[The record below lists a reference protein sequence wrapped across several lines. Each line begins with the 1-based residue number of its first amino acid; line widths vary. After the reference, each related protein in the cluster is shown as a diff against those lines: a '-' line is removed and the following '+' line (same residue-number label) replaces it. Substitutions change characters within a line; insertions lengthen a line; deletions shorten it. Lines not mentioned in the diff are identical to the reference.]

1 MEFSEARV
9 GFCCPV
15 WSSKSFYA
23 RKSTR
28 QPLFY
33 SYWKRESRH
42 FGNGILWRSTF
53 GGLILVW
60 NPDKWKTITGIL
72 PTNVRSYTRS
82 TSSRSDDSLS
92 RPGLIPLLAVKSIYF
107 LINLT
112 CGFLFFYQIKMW
124 TLDLFSAFRQISQMW
139 KPNTIQIK
147 GLFNCLSAE

>member
-1 MEFSEARV
+1 MHVKALDSHF
-9 GFCCPV
+9 
-15 WSSKSFYA
+15 
-23 RKSTR
+23 
-28 QPLFY
+28 FY

-112 CGFLFFYQIKMW
+112 CGFLFF
-124 TLDLFSAFRQISQMW
+124 FSNKDVDTGLVFCFSTN
-139 KPNTIQIK
+139 KPNSTKKRASRASALRADGAPYIR
-147 GLFNCLSAE
+147 GLVLTTWTSPTSWTRP